1 MKAILSN
8 YRQSPRKV
16 RLVAR
21 MVQGKTVPQALNE
34 LNALTKR
41 AALPMKKLIESAA
54 ANARHNFG
62 ATDEDLTIKSMRVD
76 KGMLLKRSL
85 PKARGSSSVIR
96 KKASNVVV
104 ELVSKSGAQLVSKEA
119 KAVAPKKSTEKAPAK
134 KVEAKKPVKK
144 TVKKA

>member
-41 AALPMKKLIESAA
+41 AALRRRI
-54 ANARHNFG
+54 HFG
-62 ATDEDLTIKSMRVD
+62 RF
-76 KGMLLKRSL
+76 L
-85 PKARGSSSVIR
+85 P
-96 KKASNVVV
+96 
-104 ELVSKSGAQLVSKEA
+104 
-119 KAVAPKKSTEKAPAK
+119 
-134 KVEAKKPVKK
+134 
-144 TVKKA
+144 